1 MASIILWPKAK
12 SLWYTDE
19 MVNSRIQSWE
29 DMWNIAK
36 EIGMNVNKWIAYS
49 APAPQAPAPQAP
61 APQAP
66 APQAPAPTYD
76 EAFIKLLTPQEDPAL
91 RVAKRVWEWFNIIWN
106 KLWKIIPTVAKW
118 VNKVIDY
125 TVEWQKKANE
135 EQRLWKKY
143 KKKVTPA
150 LIVADKQAAFIK
162 YYVKNRQKKE
172 PKYNERKFLEEF
184 RPLADWTFVRRNAPE
199 TK

>member
-61 APQAP
+61 A
-66 APQAPAPTYD
+66 
-76 EAFIKLLTPQEDPAL
+76 
-91 RVAKRVWEWFNIIWN
+91 
-106 KLWKIIPTVAKW
+106 
-118 VNKVIDY
+118 
-125 TVEWQKKANE
+125 
-135 EQRLWKKY
+135 
-143 KKKVTPA
+143 